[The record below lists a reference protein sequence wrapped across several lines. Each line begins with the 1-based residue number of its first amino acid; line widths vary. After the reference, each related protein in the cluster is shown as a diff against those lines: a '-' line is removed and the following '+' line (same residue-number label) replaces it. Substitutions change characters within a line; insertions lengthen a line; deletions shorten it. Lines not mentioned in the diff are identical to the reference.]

1 MASGCSW
8 GLAPLNAGVANTSTS
23 SHLPPPDSRSNRAAQ
38 PTAMG
43 ITKEAVEGTP
53 PARPEHC
60 PGRTAW
66 KDIAPRGPSKSQ
78 LRGINAGRIRF
89 FFRAVRG
96 MAACGRQHFDSGTI
110 ALAPAV
116 CAARFKKELSRP
128 RVKAPGGVASPRM
141 QRSPGPLWELAGF
154 GSVFVRWE
162 KAVLTGDH
170 SALARKIKDAPGLND
185 RAHFPERFERVGDP
199 VGG

>member
-23 SHLPPPDSRSNRAAQ
+23 YHLPPPDSRSNRAAQ

-60 PGRTAW
+60 SVRTAW

-116 CAARFKKELSRP
+116 CAARVKKELSRP
-128 RVKAPGGVASPRM
+128 RVKAPGRVAPSGT
-141 QRSPGPLWELAGF
+141 QKSPGPLLG
-154 GSVFVRWE
+154 
-162 KAVLTGDH
+162 
-170 SALARKIKDAPGLND
+170 ARGLWVCF
-185 RAHFPERFERVGDP
+185 RP
-199 VGG
+199 VGAGGPNWGSFRSGAQS